1 MSVHRQIIDEIKVYI
16 YIYDDDAIVS
26 NIKYIVLEMLRSLR
40 AQKKKK
46 NQNTHTMSNIII
58 KSYL

>member
-46 NQNTHTMSNIII
+46 SKYTHNE
-58 KSYL
+58 